1 MDPPAGSP
9 GSLNAL
15 VPEIYDEL
23 RRIASRAMRHQ
34 PAGHTLQPTALV
46 HEAYL
51 RLAGARRLD
60 ASDRPKLL
68 SLAARVMRQVLVD
81 HARARRSAKR
91 GGDEIRVTLGP
102 EIADPGGPAY
112 ELVSLDEAL
121 TRLEAIDG
129 RQVRIV
135 ELRYVAGLSVEEV
148 AGVLEL
154 SPTTIKQE
162 SAMARA
168 WLYAELSGESR

>member
-1 MDPPAGSP
+1 MTPERSRAPLDE
-9 GSLNAL
+9 L
-15 VPEIYDEL
+15 VPELYAEL
-23 RRIASRAMRHQ
+23 RRIAGRAMRGQ
-34 PAGHTLQPTALV
+34 PPGHTLQSTALV

-51 RLAGARRLD
+51 RLAASRNLD
-60 ASDRPKLL
+60 VSERPKLL
-68 SLAARVMRQVLVD
+68 ALAARVMRQVLVD
-81 HARARRSAKR
+81 HARARRSGKR
-91 GGDEIRVTLGP
+91 GGDELRVTLSP
-102 EIADPGGPAY
+102 EIPAAAAPAY

-148 AGVLEL
+148 AEVLGL
-154 SPTTIKQE
+154 SATTIKQE

-168 WLYAELSGESR
+168 WLYAELTGGSP

>member
-1 MDPPAGSP
+1 MDPPAGVP
-9 GSLNAL
+9 GSLDAL

-23 RRIASRAMRHQ
+23 RRIAGRAMRHQ

-68 SLAARVMRQVLVD
+68 ALASRVMRQVLVD
-81 HARARRSAKR
+81 HARARLSAKR
-91 GGDEIRVTLGP
+91 GGEGIRVTL
-102 EIADPGGPAY
+102 DPDVEAPGSPAY

-135 ELRYVAGLSVEEV
+135 ELRYVAGLTVEEV

-168 WLYAELSGESR
+168 WLYAELTGKRP